1 MCTLREFISD
11 DDLDE
16 AFRMLMNCSPHMIPI
31 YNTVRIHR
39 IKRYPT
45 SKFRIFGYPFTESKL
60 WFLLGDDP
68 FRVKFLLIWS
78 LPWLNNKKDEFLD
91 AINQFTKLVELPK
104 EILIINPNYLS
115 DKISIYIKSKT
126 SYTENMYP
134 TYMYYMN
141 EKQQEV
147 VLKEKLS
154 LPSSD
159 YHYNV
164 DKPEEDA
171 LIINDTWQYADKGDC
186 RCFAEKLRMLPN
198 VIIRHQGEPVAYEIF
213 NINGIFHH
221 HFVHEKH
228 RRQGLGKHIE
238 LRLSQKIIQEG
249 FWPCKTVEPKN
260 ELVVAWSNRSSY
272 WNRYDD
278 EYGNPIIIN
287 FNLLR

>member
-1 MCTLREFISD
+1 MPFELKVPFFF
-11 DDLDE
+11 L
-16 AFRMLMNCSPHMIPI
+16 
-31 YNTVRIHR
+31 
-39 IKRYPT
+39 KYPT
-45 SKFRIFGYPFTESKL
+45 AKFRIFGYPFTESKL
-60 WFLLGDDP
+60 WFLLSDDP
-68 FRVKFLLIWS
+68 FRIKFLLIWS
-78 LPWLNNKKDEFLD
+78 LPWHNYKKDEFLD
-91 AINQFTKLVELPK
+91 VINQFTKLIELPK
-104 EILIINPNYLS
+104 EILVINPNYLS

-126 SYTENMYP
+126 SYTENIYP

-147 VLKEKLS
+147 VLKEKLC
-154 LPSSD
+154 LPSD
-159 YHYNV
+159 YHYND

-171 LIINDTWQYADKGDC
+171 LIINDTWQYADKGDS

-198 VIIRHQGEPVAYEIF
+198 VIIRYQGQPIAYEIF
-213 NINGIFHH
+213 NINGFFHH
-221 HFVHEKH
+221 HFVHEEH
-228 RRQGLGKHIE
+228 RRQGLGKHVE

-249 FWPCKTVEPKN
+249 FWPCKTVELKN

>member
-1 MCTLREFISD
+1 
-11 DDLDE
+11 
-16 AFRMLMNCSPHMIPI
+16 
-31 YNTVRIHR
+31 
-39 IKRYPT
+39 
-45 SKFRIFGYPFTESKL
+45 
-60 WFLLGDDP
+60 
-68 FRVKFLLIWS
+68 
-78 LPWLNNKKDEFLD
+78 
-91 AINQFTKLVELPK
+91 
-104 EILIINPNYLS
+104 
-115 DKISIYIKSKT
+115 
-126 SYTENMYP
+126 
-134 TYMYYMN
+134 
-141 EKQQEV
+141 
-147 VLKEKLS
+147 
-154 LPSSD
+154 
-159 YHYNV
+159 
-164 DKPEEDA
+164 
-171 LIINDTWQYADKGDC
+171 
-186 RCFAEKLRMLPN
+186 MLPN